1 MSASINPKLETRNP
15 EPRVRDPRT
24 FGRVAVLMGGWSAE
38 REISLMSGTAVLQ
51 ALVERGVDA
60 HAVDADRKTVVQQL
74 ADGGFDRAFIV
85 LHGRGGEDGTI
96 QAVLE
101 MLGIPYTGSGVMA
114 SALTLDKWRTK
125 LLWQAVGIPGARF
138 ALLDEHSDA
147 GEIVKHLGLP
157 LFVKPA
163 REGSSIGITKVK
175 SAAELQVA
183 YEAARRYDDVV
194 LVEEFVAGMEAQF
207 PILGRLV
214 LPSIRVETPCEFY
227 DYQAKYFRD
236 DTRYIC
242 PGLLPAQ
249 EQALHDLILRAF
261 DVTDCRGWARID
273 LIVTPDGAPYFL
285 EINTVPGMTGH
296 SLVPMGARAA
306 GIEFDELVWR
316 ILETSLEP

>member
-1 MSASINPKLETRNP
+1 MVTARMQDPK
-15 EPRVRDPRT
+15 T

-38 REISLMSGTAVLQ
+38 REVSLMSGTAVHQ

-74 ADGGFDRAFIV
+74 ANGGFDRAFIV

-114 SALTLDKWRTK
+114 SALTMDKWRTK
-125 LLWQAVGIPGARF
+125 LLWQAAGIPGARF
-138 ALLDEHSDA
+138 TVLDAQSDSA
-147 GEIVKHLGLP
+147 AIVSQLGLP

-175 SAAELQVA
+175 SAAELQAA

-194 LVEEFVAGMEAQF
+194 LVEEFIAGMEVQF
-207 PILGRLV
+207 PILDRLV

-242 PGLLPAQ
+242 PGLPPAQ

-261 DVTDCRGWARID
+261 DVTDCRGWARVD